1 MPLRLCDLE
10 SNEKVKLP
18 EIGRRVFGALSR
30 LRNERESSA
39 GTPLKGGPD
48 GENSTYA
55 DGVRV
60 IPFFA
65 RTGDHWSRMTDIQ
78 EQLIILKSLAH

>member
-1 MPLRLCDLE
+1 
-10 SNEKVKLP
+10 
-18 EIGRRVFGALSR
+18 
-30 LRNERESSA
+30 
-39 GTPLKGGPD
+39 LKGGPD